1 VTGNWFHIAK
11 AEFQIQ
17 TSGIKSHRKPIV
29 LGFFGLGIVWALVIA
44 PYLMALI
51 LTETLGIPQP
61 VLVVVMPGL
70 MRAGIMFIWL
80 ILLILPLSNALQEVK
95 IGQWEILLSNNVQTR
110 EILVGSFVGRLSVY
124 GLYILYLAPLLVAP
138 FAQALEVSPVGQALM
153 YVTVFVITVGAIW
166 LSQLL
171 VTAIQSKLGE
181 SPRGKDLANALAI
194 ALSFVA
200 ILPLVGL
207 QLFAPLMSKILG
219 MDFFLMFPFTWGAD
233 LVTQMAV
240 AFNGIGLAIGSL
252 DAALGF
258 HWSSNA
264 LLLGGF
270 SVALVVLGLLS
281 ADRLF
286 TIRIGARTESVTTT
300 HDENVALRGIRRV
313 VRGSFGVLVVTGL
326 KDFGRKAQN
335 LSRLALLMLLALV
348 VPIFIYIRAGE
359 LDLTSVN
366 VMISLMLGFLGA
378 QVFGG
383 AGFLESKDQLW
394 TIQATPHGVRR
405 YMKAKIAQST
415 LLIVPVVLLP
425 AILYAVLLNL
435 EPSQV
440 LFLVSTSFMSCVG
453 GALVGMG
460 IAANNPTYED
470 TKSRAY
476 TMNNFRAMG
485 LVAVSFI
492 WHFIAD
498 MVLSMLGFGAVM
510 NYIWESQILSI
521 LAQVIPL
528 PIVGLVVVLI
538 GCNQLSNRE

>member
-1 VTGNWFHIAK
+1 MTGNWFHIAK
-11 AEFQIQ
+11 AEFQVQ

-44 PYLMALI
+44 PYLMALV

-153 YVTVFVITVGAIW
+153 CVTVFVITVGAIW

-207 QLFAPLMSKILG
+207 QLFAPLMSEILG

-233 LVTQMAV
+233 LMTQMAV
-240 AFNGIGLAIGSL
+240 EFNGIGLPIGSL
-252 DAALGF
+252 DAFLGF
-258 HWSSNA
+258 HWSSNV
-264 LLLGGF
+264 LLLGSF
-270 SVALVVLGLLS
+270 SVALAGLGLLS
-281 ADRLF
+281 ADRFF
-286 TIRIGARTESVTTT
+286 TIRVSARTESATTN
-300 HDENVALRGIRRV
+300 HNENLVLRGIRRV
-313 VRGSFGVLVVTGL
+313 VRGSFGVLVVTGF

-335 LSRLALLMLLALV
+335 LSRLALLMLLALI

-383 AGFLESKDQLW
+383 SGFLESKDQLW

-425 AILYAVLLNL
+425 AILYAVLLSL

-440 LFLVSTSFMSCVG
+440 LLLVSTSFMSCVG

-470 TKSRAY
+470 TKSGAY
-476 TMNNFRAMG
+476 RSNNFRAMG
-485 LVAVSFI
+485 LIAVSFM

-498 MVLSMLGFGAVM
+498 MVLSMLGFGTAM

-528 PIVGLVVVLI
+528 PIVGLMVVLI